1 MRYIHIYAY
10 HNIIHNRQNMKQP
23 KSISESMDKND
34 VECVYK
40 GISFSLEKGRY
51 SPICHITDEA
61 CAHYAKQDNSDR
73 ERQVL
78 YDITYMWNIKKL
90 NL

>member
-1 MRYIHIYAY
+1 
-10 HNIIHNRQNMKQP
+10 
-23 KSISESMDKND
+23 MDKKDGAWIYN
-34 VECVYK
+34 

-51 SPICHITDEA
+51 SPICHLTDEA
-61 CAHYAKQDNSDR
+61 CAHYAKQDNSGR

-78 YDITYMWNIKKL
+78 YDINYMWNIKKL